1 MCIRDSNYTGN
12 NMTAVGLSALRSCT
26 TGTQN
31 TALGDNTLYSCTTGI
46 ENVAV
51 GTNALYS
58 MTTNSHNVAIGRY
71 CLMQATGGNN
81 TSIGYNAGY
90 SLTSGTNNVTI
101 GSGSESS
108 GATVDNEFTL
118 GNSNTA
124 TLRCNDT
131 SISSLS
137 DGRDKTDVV
146 DLPAGLDFIN
156 TLQPRKFKWQTR
168 DGNIKDGRIRAGFIA
183 QELQSAQEDY
193 KYLDLVM
200 ENNPERLEAKQEH
213 LVPVLVQAVKE
224 LSTKNDELAAEIAS
238 LKSQINN

>member
-1 MCIRDSNYTGN
+1 
-12 NMTAVGLSALRSCT
+12 
-26 TGTQN
+26 
-31 TALGDNTLYSCTTGI
+31 
-46 ENVAV
+46 
-51 GTNALYS
+51 

-71 CLMQATGGNN
+71 ANMLATGGNN
-81 TSIGYNAGY
+81 TSVGYNAGY
-90 SLTSGTNNVTI
+90 NTTSGANNSNF
-101 GSGSESS
+101 GSGAQPSS
-108 GATVDNEFTL
+108 ATVSNEITL
-118 GNSNTA
+118 GNSSNDN
-124 TLRCNDT
+124 LRCNDT

-146 DLPAGLDFIN
+146 DLPAGLDFLN
-156 TLQPRKFKWQTR
+156 TLRPVKFKWQTR

-224 LSTKNDELAAEIAS
+224 LSAKNDELAAEIAS